1 MRFEVLRRLEYADN
15 MALMVDVFMHL
26 GERSQ
31 KIADQSA
38 ELADLGPH
46 FKKTNVVCIVKQSA
60 KCHCHCLDDGFLRS
74 PPLSL
79 LAT

>member
-38 ELADLGPH
+38 ELADL
-46 FKKTNVVCIVKQSA
+46 A
-60 KCHCHCLDDGFLRS
+60 RD
-74 PPLSL
+74 
-79 LAT
+79 